1 MRHIARAALSCATLI
16 AVLVYAGCM
25 AVGPPPPGDSFVG
38 PARPAETERRVPP
51 GDGPLELTTEDAAL
65 LALQNNQSFRVDRL
79 NPPIQGTAEMEERAR
94 FDPTLAG
101 RISASRQ
108 RFEQEREFFGGRE
121 DVTQTDTN
129 AQGSLTQF
137 LPSGTGIGFDVSAKR
152 VLSNPDEGQQD
163 EHTMRVGLTVTQAL
177 LRGYGPEANLA
188 RIRQARI
195 DTRSSEYELRSAAE
209 QLVASAESTFWDYV
223 LARRRIEIFTESL
236 ELARQQLRETEERIR
251 LGRVSRSELA
261 AARAEVARRR
271 EELINARSE
280 METTRLRLLRLV
292 NPHVPELWEREV
304 EPLGEP
310 EAPDADLGPV
320 SEHVELALRMRPD
333 LNQARLQVKRGDLQ
347 VVRTRN
353 GLLPRLNIFVQ
364 AGKSGLDDTFSGSLA
379 DIENDA
385 YDLLGGLDYEFPP
398 YNREARARHRRA
410 VLTRA
415 QAMEAVRNLEQLVQ
429 VSVRSA
435 FIEVARTHEQV
446 AATAATR
453 RFRKESLEAETEK
466 FRVGKSTSFLVAR
479 AQRDLV
485 ESEIA
490 EIEARVNYLKALIE
504 LYRLEGSLLE
514 RRGIRAPGAQKVP
527 LH

>member
-1 MRHIARAALSCATLI
+1 MPRAPRAALSCVLLA
-16 AVLVYAGCM
+16 AVLLNAGCM
-25 AVGPPPPGDSFVG
+25 AVGPAPPADSFVG
-38 PARPAETERRVPP
+38 PARPADTERRPLP
-51 GDGPLELTTEDAAL
+51 GDGPLVLTTEEAAL

-79 NPPIQGTAEMEERAR
+79 NPPIQSTSETQERAR
-94 FDPTLAG
+94 YDPTLAARLSG
-101 RISASRQ
+101 SRQ

-121 DVTQTDTN
+121 DVTQIDTN
-129 AQGSLTQF
+129 AEASLTQF
-137 LPSGTGIGFDVSAKR
+137 LPGGTGVGLDFSASR
-152 VLSNPDEGQQD
+152 VFSNADDGQED
-163 EHTMRVGLTVTQAL
+163 EHTTRVGLTVTQAL
-177 LRGYGPEANLA
+177 LRGYGTKANLA

-195 DTRSSEYELRSAAE
+195 DTRVSEYELRSAAE

-236 ELARQQLRETEERIR
+236 ELAQQQLRETEERIR
-251 LGRVSRSELA
+251 LGRVARSELA

-292 NPHVPELWEREV
+292 NPGVPEQWERKV

-310 EAPDADLGPV
+310 EAPDTELGPV

-333 LNQARLQVKRGDLQ
+333 LNQARLQVKRGDLE
-347 VVRTRN
+347 VVRTEN
-353 GLLPRLNIFVQ
+353 GMLPRLNIFVQ
-364 AGKSGLDDTFSGSLA
+364 AGKSGIGDRFGHSLG
-379 DIENDA
+379 DMENDA
-385 YDLLGGLDYEFPP
+385 YDVLGGLDYQFPP

-415 QAMEAVRNLEQLVQ
+415 QAVEAVRNLEQVVQ
-429 VSVRSA
+429 VDVRSA
-435 FIEVARTHEQV
+435 YIEVDRAREQV

-453 RFRKESLEAETEK
+453 RFRQESLDAETEK
-466 FRVGKSTSFLVAR
+466 FRVGKSTSFLVAQ

-490 EIEARVNYLKALIE
+490 EVEARVNYLKALIE

-514 RRGIRAPGAQKVP
+514 RRGIRAPGTERAI
-527 LH
+527 LR